1 MIIPSAQEIIHYSG
15 LHKSRVY
22 NIYLFGSRVYE
33 THSDNSDWD
42 IVVVANNSVE
52 SIEIKSD
59 LYNIHIYTPK
69 KFQEDLDWHMPKNIE
84 CLFSPDWA
92 KIQEKIEFDFTL
104 DIKKLRHA
112 TSHVSS
118 NSWVKCKKKLEI
130 GDYHIGIKSIFH
142 SLRIPLFSTQLINT
156 GNIDFTSANFIW
168 NKLMRTDSDWCNYS
182 DLPSVVSYKNWT
194 WKELDLEFREL
205 RNNILTEFRKVTE
218 K

>member
-1 MIIPSAQEIIHYSG
+1 MITIDNIIKESG
-15 LHKSRVY
+15 LHKSRVH
-22 NIYLFGSRVYE
+22 NIYVFGSRVYE

-42 IVVVANNSVE
+42 IIVVANNSVE

-84 CLFSPDWA
+84 CYFAPSWA
-92 KIQEKIEFDFTL
+92 KLQERIKFDFTL

-118 NSWVKCKKKLEI
+118 NSWVKSKKKLEI
-130 GDYHIGIKSIFH
+130 GDYHIGIKSLFH
-142 SLRIPLFSTQLINT
+142 SLRIPMFSTQLINT
-156 GNIDFTSANFIW
+156 GHIDFTSANFIW
-168 NKLMRTDSDWCNYS
+168 NKLNRVDENWCHYS
-182 DLPSVVSYKNWT
+182 DLPSANSYKSWNWE
-194 WKELDLEFREL
+194 ELDLEFREL

>member
-1 MIIPSAQEIIHYSG
+1 MITIDDIIKASG
-15 LHKSRVY
+15 LHKSKVH
-22 NIYLFGSRVYE
+22 NIYVFGSRVYE

-42 IVVVANNSVE
+42 IIVVANNSVE

-84 CLFSPDWA
+84 CYFAPSWA
-92 KIQEKIEFDFTL
+92 KLQERIKFDFTL

-118 NSWVKCKKKLEI
+118 NSWVKSKKKLEI
-130 GDYHIGIKSIFH
+130 GDYHIGIKSLFH
-142 SLRIPLFSTQLINT
+142 SLRIPMFSTQLINT
-156 GNIDFTSANFIW
+156 GQIDFTSANFIW
-168 NKLMRTDSDWCNYS
+168 NKLNRVDENWCHYS
-182 DLPSVVSYKNWT
+182 DLPSANSYKSWNWE
-194 WKELDLEFREL
+194 ELDLEFREL

>member
-1 MIIPSAQEIIHYSG
+1 MITIDNIIKESG
-15 LHKSRVY
+15 LHKSRVH
-22 NIYLFGSRVYE
+22 NIYVFGSRVYE

-42 IVVVANNSVE
+42 IIVVANNSVE

-84 CLFSPDWA
+84 CYFAPSWA
-92 KIQEKIEFDFTL
+92 KLQERIKFDFTL

-118 NSWVKCKKKLEI
+118 NSWVKSKKKLEI
-130 GDYHIGIKSIFH
+130 GDYHIGIKSLFH
-142 SLRIPLFSTQLINT
+142 SLRIPMFSTQLINT
-156 GNIDFTSANFIW
+156 GHIDFTSANFIW
-168 NKLMRTDSDWCNYS
+168 NKLNRVDKNWCHYS
-182 DLPSVVSYKNWT
+182 DLPSANSYKSWNWE
-194 WKELDLEFREL
+194 ELDLEFREL

>member
-1 MIIPSAQEIIHYSG
+1 MITIDNIIKESG
-15 LHKSRVY
+15 LHKSRVH
-22 NIYLFGSRVYE
+22 NIYVFGSRVYE

-42 IVVVANNSVE
+42 IIVVANNSVE

-84 CLFSPDWA
+84 CYFAPSWA
-92 KIQEKIEFDFTL
+92 KLQESIKFDFTL

-118 NSWVKCKKKLEI
+118 NSWVKSKKKLEI
-130 GDYHIGIKSIFH
+130 GDYHIGIKSLFH
-142 SLRIPLFSTQLINT
+142 SLRIPMFSTQLINT
-156 GNIDFTSANFIW
+156 GHIDFTSANFIW
-168 NKLMRTDSDWCNYS
+168 NKLNRVDENWCHYS
-182 DLPSVVSYKNWT
+182 DLPSANSYKSWNWE
-194 WKELDLEFREL
+194 ELDLEFREL

>member
-1 MIIPSAQEIIHYSG
+1 MVTPNIQEIISHCG
-15 LHKSRVY
+15 LHKSRVH
-22 NIYLFGSRVYE
+22 NIYIFGSRVYG

-42 IVVVANNSVE
+42 IIIVANNSVE

-84 CLFSPDWA
+84 CYFSPDWA
-92 KIQEKIEFDFTL
+92 KLQENIKFNFTL
-104 DIKKLRHA
+104 DTKKLRHA

-118 NSWVKCKKKLEI
+118 NSWVKCKKKLEQ
-130 GDYHIGIKSIFH
+130 GDYYIGIKSLFH
-142 SLRIPLFSTQLINT
+142 SLRIPIFSTQLINT
-156 GNIDFTSANFIW
+156 GQIDFTSANFIW
-168 NKLMRTDSDWCNYS
+168 NKLIGIDDDWCYYS
-182 DLPSVVSYKNWT
+182 DLPSVSSYKNLT
-194 WKELDLEFREL
+194 FEELDLQFREL

>member
-1 MIIPSAQEIIHYSG
+1 MITIDNIIKESG
-15 LHKSRVY
+15 LHKSKVH
-22 NIYLFGSRVYE
+22 NIYVFGSRVYE

-42 IVVVANNSVE
+42 IIVVANNSVE

-84 CLFSPDWA
+84 CYFAPSWA
-92 KIQEKIEFDFTL
+92 KLQERIKFDFTL

-118 NSWVKCKKKLEI
+118 NSWVKSKKKLEI
-130 GDYHIGIKSIFH
+130 GDYHIGIKSLFH
-142 SLRIPLFSTQLINT
+142 SLRIPMFSTQLINT
-156 GNIDFTSANFIW
+156 GHIDFTSANFIW
-168 NKLMRTDSDWCNYS
+168 NKLNRVDENWCHYS
-182 DLPSVVSYKNWT
+182 DLPSANSYKSWNWE
-194 WKELDLEFREL
+194 ELDLEFREL

>member
-1 MIIPSAQEIIHYSG
+1 MITIDNIIKESG
-15 LHKSRVY
+15 LHKSRVH
-22 NIYLFGSRVYE
+22 NIYVFGSRVYE

-42 IVVVANNSVE
+42 IIVVANNSVE

-84 CLFSPDWA
+84 CYFAPSWA
-92 KIQEKIEFDFTL
+92 KLQESIKFDFTL

-118 NSWVKCKKKLEI
+118 NSWVKSKKKLEI
-130 GDYHIGIKSIFH
+130 GDYHLGIKSLFH
-142 SLRIPLFSTQLINT
+142 SLRIPMFSTQLINT
-156 GNIDFTSANFIW
+156 GQIDFTSANFIW
-168 NKLMRTDSDWCNYS
+168 DKLNRVDENWCHYS
-182 DLPSVVSYKNWT
+182 DLPSANSYKSWNWE
-194 WKELDLEFREL
+194 ELDLEFREL
-205 RNNILTEFRKVTE
+205 KNNILTEFRKVTE

>member
-1 MIIPSAQEIIHYSG
+1 MITIDNIIKESR
-15 LHKSRVY
+15 LHKSKVH
-22 NIYLFGSRVYE
+22 NIYVFGSRVYE

-42 IVVVANNSVE
+42 IIVVANNSVE

-84 CLFSPDWA
+84 CYFAPSWA
-92 KIQEKIEFDFTL
+92 KLQERIKFDFTL
-104 DIKKLRHA
+104 DIKKLRHS

-118 NSWVKCKKKLEI
+118 NSWVKSKKKLEI
-130 GDYHIGIKSIFH
+130 GDYHIGIKSLFH
-142 SLRIPLFSTQLINT
+142 SLRIPMFSTQLINT
-156 GNIDFTSANFIW
+156 GHIDFTSANFIW
-168 NKLMRTDSDWCNYS
+168 NKLNRVDENWCHYS
-182 DLPSVVSYKNWT
+182 DLPSANSYKSWNWE
-194 WKELDLEFREL
+194 ELDLEFREL

>member
-1 MIIPSAQEIIHYSG
+1 MITIDNIIKESG
-15 LHKSRVY
+15 LHKSRVH
-22 NIYLFGSRVYE
+22 NIYVFGSRVYE

-42 IVVVANNSVE
+42 IIVVANNSVE

-84 CLFSPDWA
+84 CYFAPSWA
-92 KIQEKIEFDFTL
+92 KLQERIKFDFTL

-118 NSWVKCKKKLEI
+118 NSWVKSKKKLEI
-130 GDYHIGIKSIFH
+130 GDYHIGIKSLFH
-142 SLRIPLFSTQLINT
+142 SLRIPMFSTQLINT
-156 GNIDFTSANFIW
+156 GHIDFTSANFIW
-168 NKLMRTDSDWCNYS
+168 NKLNRVDENWCHYS
-182 DLPSVVSYKNWT
+182 DLPSANSYKSWNWE
-194 WKELDLEFREL
+194 ELDLEFREL
-205 RNNILTEFRKVTE
+205 KNNILTEFRKVTE

>member
-1 MIIPSAQEIIHYSG
+1 MITIDNIIKESG
-15 LHKSRVY
+15 LHKSRVH
-22 NIYLFGSRVYE
+22 NIYVFGSRVYE

-42 IVVVANNSVE
+42 IIVVANNSVE

-84 CLFSPDWA
+84 CYFAPSWA
-92 KIQEKIEFDFTL
+92 KLQERIKFDFTL

-118 NSWVKCKKKLEI
+118 NSWVKSKKKLEI
-130 GDYHIGIKSIFH
+130 GDYHLGIKSLFH
-142 SLRIPLFSTQLINT
+142 SLRIPMFSTQLINT
-156 GNIDFTSANFIW
+156 GQIDFTSANFIW
-168 NKLMRTDSDWCNYS
+168 NKLNRVDENWCHYS
-182 DLPSVVSYKNWT
+182 DLPSANSYKSWNWE
-194 WKELDLEFREL
+194 ELDLEFREL

>member
-1 MIIPSAQEIIHYSG
+1 MITIDNIIKESG
-15 LHKSRVY
+15 LHKSRVH
-22 NIYLFGSRVYE
+22 NIYVFGSRVYE

-42 IVVVANNSVE
+42 IIVVANNSVE

-84 CLFSPDWA
+84 CYFAPSWA
-92 KIQEKIEFDFTL
+92 KLQERIKFDFTL

-118 NSWVKCKKKLEI
+118 NSWVKSKKKLEI
-130 GDYHIGIKSIFH
+130 GDYHLGIKSLFH
-142 SLRIPLFSTQLINT
+142 SLRIPIFSTQLINT
-156 GNIDFTSANFIW
+156 GQIDFTSANFIW
-168 NKLMRTDSDWCNYS
+168 NKLNRVDENWCHYS
-182 DLPSVVSYKNWT
+182 DLPSANSYKSWNWE
-194 WKELDLEFREL
+194 ELDLEFREL
-205 RNNILTEFRKVTE
+205 KNNILTEFRKVTE

>member
-1 MIIPSAQEIIHYSG
+1 MITIDNIIKESG
-15 LHKSRVY
+15 LHKSRVH
-22 NIYLFGSRVYE
+22 NIYVFGSRVYE

-42 IVVVANNSVE
+42 IIVVANNSVE

-84 CLFSPDWA
+84 CYFAPSWA
-92 KIQEKIEFDFTL
+92 KLQERIKFDFTL
-104 DIKKLRHA
+104 DIKKLRHS

-118 NSWVKCKKKLEI
+118 NSWVKSKKKLEI
-130 GDYHIGIKSIFH
+130 GDYHIGIKSLFH
-142 SLRIPLFSTQLINT
+142 SLRIPMFSTQLINT
-156 GNIDFTSANFIW
+156 GHIDFTSANFIW
-168 NKLMRTDSDWCNYS
+168 NKLNRVDENWCHYS
-182 DLPSVVSYKNWT
+182 DLPSANSYKSWNWE
-194 WKELDLEFREL
+194 ELDLEFREL

>member
-1 MIIPSAQEIIHYSG
+1 MITIDNIIKESG
-15 LHKSRVY
+15 LHKSKVH
-22 NIYLFGSRVYE
+22 NIYVFGSRVYE

-42 IVVVANNSVE
+42 IIVVANNSVE

-84 CLFSPDWA
+84 CYFAPSWA
-92 KIQEKIEFDFTL
+92 KLQERIKFDFTL

-118 NSWVKCKKKLEI
+118 NSWVKSKKKLEI
-130 GDYHIGIKSIFH
+130 GDYHIGIKSLFH
-142 SLRIPLFSTQLINT
+142 SLRIPMFSTQLINT
-156 GNIDFTSANFIW
+156 GHIDFTSANFIW
-168 NKLMRTDSDWCNYS
+168 NKLNRVDKNWCHYS
-182 DLPSVVSYKNWT
+182 DLPSANSYKSWNWE
-194 WKELDLEFREL
+194 ELDLEFREL

>member
-1 MIIPSAQEIIHYSG
+1 MITIDDIIKTSG
-15 LHKSRVY
+15 LHKSRVH
-22 NIYLFGSRVYE
+22 NIYVFGSRVYE

-42 IVVVANNSVE
+42 IIVVANNSVE

-84 CLFSPDWA
+84 CYFAPSWA
-92 KIQEKIEFDFTL
+92 KLQEKIKFDFTL

-130 GDYHIGIKSIFH
+130 GDYHTGIKSIFH
-142 SLRIPLFSTQLINT
+142 SLRIPIFSTQLIET
-156 GNIDFTSANFIW
+156 GQIDFTSANFIW
-168 NKLMRTDSDWCNYS
+168 NKINS
-182 DLPSVVSYKNWT
+182 KNWT
-194 WKELDLEFREL
+194 WEELDLEFREL
-205 RNNILTEFRKVTE
+205 RNNILTEFRKLTE

>member
-1 MIIPSAQEIIHYSG
+1 MIPIDDIIKASG
-15 LHKSRVY
+15 LHKSRVH
-22 NIYLFGSRVYE
+22 NIYIFGSRVYE

-42 IVVVANNSVE
+42 IIVVANNSVE
-52 SIEIKSD
+52 AIEIKSD

-84 CLFSPDWA
+84 CLFLPNWA
-92 KIQEKIEFDFTL
+92 KLQEKIKFNFTL

-118 NSWVKCKKKLEI
+118 NSWVKCKKKLEQN
-130 GDYHIGIKSIFH
+130 DYHIGVKSLFH
-142 SLRIPLFSTQLINT
+142 SLRIPLFSTQVIKN
-156 GNIDFTSANFIW
+156 NQIDFTSANFIW
-168 NKLMRTDSDWCNYS
+168 NKLIRIDDDWCHYS
-182 DLPSVVSYKNWT
+182 DLPSTTSYRKWT
-194 WKELDLEFREL
+194 WKELDEEFREL

>member
-1 MIIPSAQEIIHYSG
+1 MITIDNIIKESG
-15 LHKSRVY
+15 LHKSKVH
-22 NIYLFGSRVYE
+22 NIYVFGSRVYE

-42 IVVVANNSVE
+42 IIVVANNSVE

-84 CLFSPDWA
+84 CYFAPSWA
-92 KIQEKIEFDFTL
+92 KILERIKFDFTL

-118 NSWVKCKKKLEI
+118 NSWVKSKKKLEI
-130 GDYHIGIKSIFH
+130 GDYHIGIKSLFH
-142 SLRIPLFSTQLINT
+142 SLRIPMFSTQLINT
-156 GNIDFTSANFIW
+156 GHIDFTSANFIW
-168 NKLMRTDSDWCNYS
+168 NKLNRVDENWCHYS
-182 DLPSVVSYKNWT
+182 DLPSANSYKSWNWE
-194 WKELDLEFREL
+194 ELDLEFREL